1 MELKAYT
8 EGEDDS
14 PFVILETDQG
24 TRIIERGDGTISILL
39 HNSAGGSDRMPYI
52 ATRCNANDRV
62 NIVITPYKKES

>member
-24 TRIIERGDGTISILL
+24 TRIIERGDGTITITRDLSRGAPSIRTKVNERTGKLTITLL
-39 HNSAGGSDRMPYI
+39 TFKDS
-52 ATRCNANDRV
+52 
-62 NIVITPYKKES
+62 